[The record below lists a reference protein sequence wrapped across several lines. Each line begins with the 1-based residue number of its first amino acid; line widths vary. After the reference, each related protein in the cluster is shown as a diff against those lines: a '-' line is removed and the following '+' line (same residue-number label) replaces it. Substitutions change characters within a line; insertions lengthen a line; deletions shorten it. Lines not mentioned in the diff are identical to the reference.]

1 MEEGL
6 KVCVLTMSTRASRGE
21 STDTSGPVLCE
32 LVKAQGWLVSHYGV
46 LPDDKD
52 TIEKELL
59 RVCDEVRPDVVFT
72 LGGTGLSPTD
82 VTPDATKNVVQK
94 LVPGISEAIRFKS
107 LEKTDRAMLSR
118 GISGTRGNTL
128 IINMPGSEKA
138 ARESFEIVCP
148 ALHHA
153 VEIIKGQVKDCGR

>member
-6 KVCVLTMSTRASRGE
+6 RICVLTMSTRASRGE
-21 STDTSGPVLCE
+21 SADTSGPAMCE
-32 LVKAQGWLVSHYGV
+32 LVKEQGWLVAHYGI
-46 LPDDKD
+46 LPDDEDKI
-52 TIEKELL
+52 TKELL
-59 RVCDEVRPDVVFT
+59 RICDEVRPDVVFT

-82 VTPDATKNVVQK
+82 VTPDATKKVVQK

-118 GISGTRGNTL
+118 GISGTRGNTI

-138 ARESFEIVCP
+138 ARECFEIVCR
-148 ALHHA
+148 ALPHA
-153 VEIIKGQVKDCGR
+153 AEIIKGQVKDCGR